1 MTKLEQLRGKPVFTA
16 SQFADV
22 MNGVLSESFKG
33 GVWIEGEVQGMRDPN
48 PHLYFTLGEKIGS
61 KTFLVNIT
69 MFRSDVV
76 TIGRKLE
83 KAGALLRNG
92 MRLRLFGRPSF
103 YEGQGK
109 LGVVVTDVDT
119 DFTVGDIAVK
129 RAELIAKLAAD
140 GTLDRNK
147 SRRVPLVPLRL
158 GVVSSAQSDGFTDFR
173 KQISESKISFSVT
186 LCDVKVQGDT
196 APRMIVN
203 AIAALSRRDD
213 IDIVVLSRGGGSVT
227 ELATFD
233 DEQIVRAIAACR
245 HPVFTGIGH
254 NKDVSIADMA
264 AHTSAKTPTACGV
277 EIAGI
282 VRTFTDRLENNA
294 MRLHALSRTALERVR
309 GRVGRNMERLVTRPR
324 MAVRGER
331 QKLVNLSST
340 VRLLDPVTTMARGWS
355 ITRTEDGVVVRSVS
369 DVSSGDVV
377 ITSLVE
383 GVVTSRVEGE
393 S

>member
-1 MTKLEQLRGKPVFTA
+1 
-16 SQFADV
+16 
-22 MNGVLSESFKG
+22 
-33 GVWIEGEVQGMRDPN
+33 
-48 PHLYFTLGEKIGS
+48 
-61 KTFLVNIT
+61 
-69 MFRSDVV
+69 
-76 TIGRKLE
+76 
-83 KAGALLRNG
+83 
-92 MRLRLFGRPSF
+92 
-103 YEGQGK
+103 
-109 LGVVVTDVDT
+109 
-119 DFTVGDIAVK
+119 
-129 RAELIAKLAAD
+129 
-140 GTLDRNK
+140 
-147 SRRVPLVPLRL
+147 
-158 GVVSSAQSDGFTDFR
+158 
-173 KQISESKISFSVT
+173 
-186 LCDVKVQGDT
+186 
-196 APRMIVN
+196 MIVN

-377 ITSLVE
+377 ITSLVD